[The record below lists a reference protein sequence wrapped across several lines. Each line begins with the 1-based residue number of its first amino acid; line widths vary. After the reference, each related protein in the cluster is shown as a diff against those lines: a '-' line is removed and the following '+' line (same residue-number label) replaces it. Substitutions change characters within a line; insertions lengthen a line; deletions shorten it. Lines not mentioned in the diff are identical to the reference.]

1 MVEIKLKNKQT
12 GYDIV
17 GEYIERYWKHN
28 IIDQVVV
35 SLGLSRDGLVYE
47 HYNEVA
53 SPCNSDIMFER
64 DWWEGEEYI
73 RIFGIISI
81 DGLNI
86 TGGIYE
92 E

>member
-1 MVEIKLKNKQT
+1 MVEIKLQKNQT
-12 GYDIV
+12 GYDAV
-17 GEYIERYWKHN
+17 GEYIERYWNHT

-35 SLGLSRDGLVYE
+35 SMGLSRDGVTYE

-53 SPCNSDIMFER
+53 SPYNSDIMFER
-64 DWWEGEEYI
+64 DWWEGQKYI
-73 RIFGIISI
+73 RLFGIVSV
-81 DGLNI
+81 DALNI